1 MATPQIM
8 NENGL
13 IRRESFRRSFSAKN
27 VLPDIP
33 PEKGFPGRAPFPI
46 GKNNKS
52 SFPKSF
58 TKSKKISVP
67 ILNCVVAWQL
77 SSSQPTQFRIF

>member
-13 IRRESFRRSFSAKN
+13 IRRESFRRRFSAEN

-33 PEKGFPGRAPFPI
+33 PEKGFPAPFPV

-52 SFPKSF
+52 YHFPKKF
-58 TKSKKISVP
+58 Y
-67 ILNCVVAWQL
+67 
-77 SSSQPTQFRIF
+77 